1 MNNTIPQVWAYC
13 SFFFFFAVI
22 AVRLCRDICGK
33 RRNFLLNETK
43 IVLWQENDW
52 KVRFPEY
59 ESDNSKQYDNI
70 DNPYYI
76 IPARNDFTAIHLIP
90 KNILVTWHFA
100 VRMFATV
107 IQK

>member
-1 MNNTIPQVWAYC
+1 MAGTNSAQWSFRRKIVDKQYSASLGVLQL
-13 SFFFFFAVI
+13 FFFFSVI

-59 ESDNSKQYDNI
+59 ESDNSK
-70 DNPYYI
+70 
-76 IPARNDFTAIHLIP
+76 
-90 KNILVTWHFA
+90 
-100 VRMFATV
+100 
-107 IQK
+107 